1 MQDRV
6 FPAPIRQTT
15 LNVMTKASAPLILI
29 VDDAADIC
37 SMLELR
43 LQASGYRTLTAKSAQ
58 EALAATQ
65 RERPDL
71 IIMDVYMPQ
80 QDGFNVARLI
90 REQDGLHEVPVIAMS
105 AYGVFGIDSQL
116 RRDAELAGFIGYMS
130 KPLDFQQLEKHL
142 ESALHNIE

>member
-1 MQDRV
+1 
-6 FPAPIRQTT
+6 
-15 LNVMTKASAPLILI
+15 MTKASAHLILI

-43 LQASGYRTLTAKSAQ
+43 LQASGYRTLTAKNAQ

-90 REQDGLHEVPVIAMS
+90 REQDGLREVPVIAMS

-142 ESALHNIE
+142 ESVLHKIE

>member
-1 MQDRV
+1 
-6 FPAPIRQTT
+6 
-15 LNVMTKASAPLILI
+15 MTKASAPLILI

-43 LQASGYRTLTAKSAQ
+43 LQASGYRTLTAKNAQ

-90 REQDGLHEVPVIAMS
+90 REQDGLREVPVIAMS

-142 ESALHNIE
+142 ESVLHKIE

>member
-1 MQDRV
+1 
-6 FPAPIRQTT
+6 
-15 LNVMTKASAPLILI
+15 
-29 VDDAADIC
+29 
-37 SMLELR
+37 MLELR
-43 LQASGYRTLTAKSAQ
+43 LQASGYRTLTAKNAQ

-90 REQDGLHEVPVIAMS
+90 REQDGLREVPVIAMS

-142 ESALHNIE
+142 ESVLHKIE